1 MSPSSTASSPSSAS
15 EKPARQSKT
24 SSEASPRPA
33 ARPASKLV
41 LDLQAV
47 ADVDGLEEEVSVLRA
62 SIRHLASGDGD
73 VDSHVKVL
81 AELRHQ
87 IEALCRALKT
97 RQSLVGADGDERAAA
112 MDRALEELD
121 DRPEVEP

>member
-1 MSPSSTASSPSSAS
+1 MSPSSTP
-15 EKPARQSKT
+15 PT
-24 SSEASPRPA
+24 SSTHDTPSQEPTAPTAVSPGPLKH
-33 ARPASKLV
+33 PASKLV

-47 ADVDGLEEEVSVLRA
+47 ADVDGLEQEVTVLRA
-62 SIRHLASGDGD
+62 SIRHLASGEDG

-97 RQSLVGADGDERAAA
+97 RQSLVGADGDERAAT
-112 MDRALEELD
+112 MDRILEELD
-121 DRPEVEP
+121 DQPEVER